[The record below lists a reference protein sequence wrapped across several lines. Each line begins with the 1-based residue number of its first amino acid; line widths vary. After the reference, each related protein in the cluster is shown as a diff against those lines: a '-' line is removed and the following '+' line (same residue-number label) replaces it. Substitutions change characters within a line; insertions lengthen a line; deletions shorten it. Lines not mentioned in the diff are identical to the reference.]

1 MKKIAIYG
9 KGGIGKSTIT
19 SSLSAAVAS
28 MGYRVMQVGCDPKA
42 DSTCNLLNGKE
53 LQSVMAYLREHDHD
67 CEPTLEDIMQQGFGG
82 VFCVE
87 AGGPTPGI
95 GCAGRGIITTFQTLQ
110 DLEAYEICKP
120 DFVFYDI
127 LGDVVCGGFA
137 APIRDGYADEVIV
150 ITSGEKMALFAA
162 DNIVK
167 AVRNFEDRDYA
178 RVRGIILNCRNVD
191 DEEEIVRKFAEERNL
206 SILGIVP
213 RDRNVQKY
221 ENMNQTVIQGD
232 PDLEISKVI
241 MEIARSIVEGA

>member
-1 MKKIAIYG
+1 MKKIAVYG

-28 MGYRVMQVGCDPKA
+28 LGYRVMQVGCDPKA

-53 LQSVMAYLREHDHD
+53 LQSVMAFLRENDD
-67 CEPTLEDIMQQGFGG
+67 REPILEDIMQTGFAE
-82 VFCVE
+82 VYCVE

-95 GCAGRGIITTFQTLQ
+95 GCAGRGIITTFQVLEE
-110 DLEAYEICKP
+110 LEAYEICKP

-178 RVRGIILNCRNVD
+178 RVRGIILNSRNVD
-191 DEEEIVRKFAEERNL
+191 DEEAIVRKFAEERNL

>member
-1 MKKIAIYG
+1 MKKIAVYG

-53 LQSVMAYLREHDHD
+53 LQSVMAFLRENDD
-67 CEPTLEDIMQQGFGG
+67 REPILEDIMQTGFAG
-82 VFCVE
+82 VYCVE

-95 GCAGRGIITTFQTLQ
+95 GCAGRGIITTFQVLEE
-110 DLEAYEICKP
+110 LEAYEICKP

-178 RVRGIILNCRNVD
+178 RVRGIILNSRNVD
-191 DEEEIVRKFAEERNL
+191 DEEAIVRKFAEERNL

>member
-1 MKKIAIYG
+1 MKKIAVYG

-53 LQSVMAYLREHDHD
+53 LQSVMAFLRGNDD
-67 CEPTLEDIMQQGFGG
+67 REPTLEDIMQTGFAG
-82 VFCVE
+82 VYCVE

-95 GCAGRGIITTFQTLQ
+95 GCAGRGIITTFQVLEE
-110 DLEAYEICKP
+110 LEAYEICKP

-178 RVRGIILNCRNVD
+178 RIRGIILNSRNVD
-191 DEEEIVRKFAEERNL
+191 DEEAIVRKFAEERNL

>member
-1 MKKIAIYG
+1 MKKIAVYG

-53 LQSVMAYLREHDHD
+53 LQSVMEFLRGNDD
-67 CEPTLEDIMQQGFGG
+67 REPTLEDIMQTGFAG
-82 VFCVE
+82 VYCVE

-95 GCAGRGIITTFQTLQ
+95 GCAGRGIITTFQVLEE
-110 DLEAYEICKP
+110 LEAYEICKP

-178 RVRGIILNCRNVD
+178 RIRGIILNSRNVD
-191 DEEEIVRKFAEERNL
+191 DEEAIVRKFAEERNL

>member
-1 MKKIAIYG
+1 MKKIAVYG

-28 MGYRVMQVGCDPKA
+28 LGYRVMQVGCDPKA

-53 LQSVMAYLREHDHD
+53 LQSVMAFLRENDD
-67 CEPTLEDIMQQGFGG
+67 REPILEDIMQTGFAG
-82 VFCVE
+82 VYCVE

-95 GCAGRGIITTFQTLQ
+95 GCAGRGIITTFQVLEE
-110 DLEAYEICKP
+110 LEAYEICKP

-178 RVRGIILNCRNVD
+178 RVRGIILNSRNVD
-191 DEEEIVRKFAEERNL
+191 DEEAIVRKFAEERNL